1 MLRFA
6 KRNKVRFVKLATIFG
21 FDLMKKGRR
30 PRLCLHVAWIIS
42 TDVVWEENY
51 VWTTLTS
58 VGLILGAVVSGEFYS
73 ETCLLCSTVDLCGH
87 VLSNFSGYNVTHD
100 SVFVNP
106 TKRFLFFVGGC
117 VTVFREDCRRHR
129 QNGWQNLINAAA
141 KVGSKVAIVGSSP
154 EQEKQVGTARRRR
167 RRRKNHLL

>member
-6 KRNKVRFVKLATIFG
+6 KRNNVWFVKLATIFG

-42 TDVVWEENY
+42 TDVVWEENC
-51 VWTTLTS
+51 LNHFNQCGS
-58 VGLILGAVVSGEFYS
+58 DFRCCGLRRVDS

-87 VLSNFSGYNVTHD
+87 VLSNFSGYNVTHE

-106 TKRFLFFVGGC
+106 AKRFLFFVGGW
-117 VTVFREDCRRHR
+117 VTVFREGCRRHR
-129 QNGWQNLINAAA
+129 WNGWQNLINAAA
-141 KVGSKVAIVGSSP
+141 KVGSKVATVGRSP

-167 RRRKNHLL
+167 WRRKKH